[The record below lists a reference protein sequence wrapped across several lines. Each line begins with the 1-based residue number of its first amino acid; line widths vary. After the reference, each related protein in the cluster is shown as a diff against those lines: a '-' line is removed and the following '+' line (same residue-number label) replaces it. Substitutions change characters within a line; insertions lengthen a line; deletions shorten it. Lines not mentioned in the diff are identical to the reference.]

1 MNVAEFCKKVDT
13 TRDTLRLY
21 DQMGLL
27 KPKRNQNN
35 YRNFSIEDQK
45 TFAIIR
51 NLQKASL
58 TLEEIKIVLELRNK
72 PITEDCH
79 TDIQEFI
86 KNKRNEFQKKRDFYE
101 QLLVVTDEMSSALDD
116 SQTDME
122 QFIEKFGEIE

>member
-1 MNVAEFCKKVDT
+1 MNVAEFCQKVGT

-58 TLEEIKIVLELRNK
+58 TLGEIKMVLELRDK
-72 PITEDCH
+72 PVTDDCH
-79 TDIQEFI
+79 IDTANFI
-86 KNKRNEFQKKRDFYE
+86 RTKRIEFQKKRDFYK
-101 QLLVVTDEMSSALDD
+101 QLLGVTDEMSNALNN

-122 QFIEKFGEIE
+122 QFINNFGTIE